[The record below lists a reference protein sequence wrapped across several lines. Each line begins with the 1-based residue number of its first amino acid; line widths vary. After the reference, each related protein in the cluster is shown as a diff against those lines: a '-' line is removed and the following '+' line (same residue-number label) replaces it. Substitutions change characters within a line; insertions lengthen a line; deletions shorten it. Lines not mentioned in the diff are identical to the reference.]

1 MREGVLVPYLTLWL
15 RCWNVRLSSASID
28 SYKFF
33 TIYTCGKKT
42 TLRHIAV

>member
-33 TIYTCGKKT
+33 TIRVGKKQL
-42 TLRHIAV
+42 LRHIAV